1 MNDIQN
7 PGIPPIRAEIDI
19 GGEKR
24 TELMQAAKSF
34 EAVFVNQMV
43 NAMRQTVQKG
53 GMLPESQAEKIYQG
67 MLDSE
72 YSQQLAD
79 TEQIGLSHMIY
90 EHLLRAASR

>member
-7 PGIPPIRAEIDI
+7 PGVPPIRAEIDI
-19 GGEKR
+19 GNEKR

-34 EAVFVNQMV
+34 EAVFVGQMV

-53 GMLPESQAEKIYQG
+53 GMIPESQAEKVYQS